1 MPKKIDLSHV
11 VKLDDSNYQRWKLQ
25 MTIVL
30 KAAELWDIVSG
41 TTPCPAVAADKPAWE
56 KKDVE
61 AQAILVPTLG
71 KTQTNHVY
79 NCTTSK
85 EIFDRLKDVNSDSSS
100 LNKQHTLTSFLN
112 YKIAKSQSVIS
123 AYMEVEQLARSL
135 NEMNVAI
142 DDQTVMTKI
151 VSSLPEEKF
160 NAFKQA
166 WDSVPEATQ
175 SMPMLLSRLRKA
187 ELERKH
193 NEKPEKS
200 ESAKAMAFSSDVR
213 SKGSGNRESI
223 ADQKKKTTC
232 NSCGKKGHW
241 ARECRSK
248 KPLNNRGP
256 ASSAPAQAK
265 SQAYAAHTSNGSEKY
280 AWISDSGATQHITG
294 IKEWFVNY
302 EAYETPRSV
311 SLSDQ
316 NEAKALGVGNI
327 RLEAFI
333 EDKWTEITLINV
345 LYIPGAVNLFSES
358 VLAQKGFL
366 VIRDKLK
373 TVFLENG
380 KIPGP
385 VAVFRGNMY
394 VMEFRPVKASA
405 FSAKANTAKLWHERL
420 SHINMRYV
428 RNSVEKGATLG
439 ITLDELQGDF
449 HCEECHLGKE
459 ARKPFP
465 KSKVERK
472 VTKPGEKLHADLSGK
487 MSKSLGG
494 SMYFLLL
501 KDDCTGFRSVNFL
514 QKKSEAAI
522 CIMDFIAFI
531 QKQTGNKVK
540 VLKTDNGSEFVNSE
554 LGPFLKKNGILHQT
568 SAPYCPEA
576 NGRVEREMRT
586 LKDTARAMLQRYEMP
601 EYLWAEAIA
610 TSVYVHNRVLDKQ
623 SPEITAYERVF
634 GKKPSLDHL
643 RVFGCTAY
651 AQVPKEKRKVWQP
664 KAERL
669 ILIGYDSASQKYR
682 LYDESSGKVIIA
694 RNVSFYEP
702 DQCVPVRLV
711 VDERHAEES
720 DDESDDETDSDSGS
734 ENSEIKEE
742 DGDSGNSE
750 AETETVE
757 NAEGEVD
764 SSAAHSGVE
773 ELDQGEDGQEIAIVP
788 TPTPSSS
795 RRASDTL
802 EIHVTTAD
810 VNYVGKIPSQGRSN
824 IVIPSPQKA
833 NAQPE
838 EEGYGLRD
846 RSKIKKTN
854 RYHPIDNPNPSAHF
868 AAEEI

>member
-1 MPKKIDLSHV
+1 
-11 VKLDDSNYQRWKLQ
+11 
-25 MTIVL
+25 
-30 KAAELWDIVSG
+30 
-41 TTPCPAVAADKPAWE
+41 
-56 KKDVE
+56 
-61 AQAILVPTLG
+61 
-71 KTQTNHVY
+71 
-79 NCTTSK
+79 
-85 EIFDRLKDVNSDSSS
+85 
-100 LNKQHTLTSFLN
+100 
-112 YKIAKSQSVIS
+112 
-123 AYMEVEQLARSL
+123 
-135 NEMNVAI
+135 
-142 DDQTVMTKI
+142 
-151 VSSLPEEKF
+151 
-160 NAFKQA
+160 
-166 WDSVPEATQ
+166 
-175 SMPMLLSRLRKA
+175 
-187 ELERKH
+187 
-193 NEKPEKS
+193 
-200 ESAKAMAFSSDVR
+200 
-213 SKGSGNRESI
+213 
-223 ADQKKKTTC
+223 
-232 NSCGKKGHW
+232 
-241 ARECRSK
+241 
-248 KPLNNRGP
+248 
-256 ASSAPAQAK
+256 
-265 SQAYAAHTSNGSEKY
+265 
-280 AWISDSGATQHITG
+280 
-294 IKEWFVNY
+294 
-302 EAYETPRSV
+302 
-311 SLSDQ
+311 
-316 NEAKALGVGNI
+316 
-327 RLEAFI
+327 
-333 EDKWTEITLINV
+333 
-345 LYIPGAVNLFSES
+345 
-358 VLAQKGFL
+358 
-366 VIRDKLK
+366 
-373 TVFLENG
+373 
-380 KIPGP
+380 
-385 VAVFRGNMY
+385 
-394 VMEFRPVKASA
+394 
-405 FSAKANTAKLWHERL
+405 
-420 SHINMRYV
+420 
-428 RNSVEKGATLG
+428 
-439 ITLDELQGDF
+439 
-449 HCEECHLGKE
+449 
-459 ARKPFP
+459 
-465 KSKVERK
+465 
-472 VTKPGEKLHADLSGK
+472 
-487 MSKSLGG
+487 
-494 SMYFLLL
+494 
-501 KDDCTGFRSVNFL
+501 
-514 QKKSEAAI
+514 
-522 CIMDFIAFI
+522 MDFIAFI

-540 VLKTDNGSEFVNSE
+540 VLKTDNGSGFVNSE

-742 DGDSGNSE
+742 DGDSENSE
-750 AETETVE
+750 AKTETVE
-757 NAEGEVD
+757 SAEGEVD

-773 ELDQGEDGQEIAIVP
+773 DVDQGEDDQEIAIVP

-810 VNYVGKIPSQGRSN
+810 GNYVAKIPSQGRSN

-868 AAEEI
+868 AAVEIEPNSYKEAMASAQASEWVKAMDEEMMSHRKNGTWTLVEKPPKAKVLDTRWVFKVKRLQNGTIERYKARLVIKGYKQRPGIDYTETFASVCRYESIRLLLALAAVKGLNIRQFDVKTAFLYGTLDETVLMAQPEGYQKLDSSKVCLLNKSLYGLKQAPRCWNTTFSGFLSKFKLKPTQSDPCVYVGSCRGETVYLIIYVDDGLILSRSEKAIREIIETIERKFELKSGEATTYVGIEIEKTTAGEIILTQTAYVEAILEKFAMSDCKPASVPMQPNQELAPATTCVDLPYRELIGSLIFLAKSTRPDIQYATSKMAQFVTKHDDSHWKAAKCILRYLQGTKTLGLVYKPGTCVNLTGYTDSDYAGDKIERKSTSGFAFFLNASLVSWSSQK